1 MSGLS
6 EKEKEGCKEI
16 LNSLSN
22 TELFA
27 LKDTVTNRMITV
39 ESVKEAVQAII
50 SYSQCAEELLK
61 RKKVHREVI
70 FTYLA
75 NQGVVIPP
83 NAEKHVL
90 VKKALEYWKTPKPS
104 VECPFTSKSECIT
117 RSCQLVTSHR
127 QRKKGVSIVRKPAA
141 EIKTDNEVHKEGGNS
156 KGCDYQVLGE
166 EFCKWFYRILNS
178 QNPSL
183 GLVPQEWGP
192 QHFWEDAKLKFCYS
206 TSEQQ
211 FEEYQGAELVS
222 LRLLALVRDELLF
235 LNPNLDANGLKCVSS
250 PHGLVVVAVAGTI
263 HRNTAC
269 LGIFEQVFGLIRAA
283 IGNSSWK
290 IKFVNLNITGQNAVE
305 DGEAKHQPLPTL
317 TYQSSELQVFY
328 G

>member
-6 EKEKEGCKEI
+6 EKETEGCKAI
-16 LNSLSN
+16 LNSLSKV
-22 TELFA
+22 ELFA

-61 RKKVHREVI
+61 RKKVHKEII

-75 NQGVVIPP
+75 DQGVVIPP

-90 VKKALEYWKTPKPS
+90 VKKALEHWKTPKPI
-104 VECPFTSKSECIT
+104 VE
-117 RSCQLVTSHR
+117 
-127 QRKKGVSIVRKPAA
+127 VRKPVA
-141 EIKTDNEVHKEGGNS
+141 EVETDNEVHRERGNAKS
-156 KGCDYQVLGE
+156 CDYQVLGE

-183 GLVPQEWGP
+183 ELVPQEWGP

-211 FEEYQGAELVS
+211 SEEYQGAELVS

-235 LNPNLDANGLKCVSS
+235 FNPNLDANGLKCVSS
-250 PHGLVVVAVAGTI
+250 PHGLVMVAVAGTI

-290 IKFVNLNITGQNAVE
+290 IKSVNLNITGQNVVE
-305 DGEAKHQPLPTL
+305 DGEAEHQPLPTL
-317 TYQSSELQVFY
+317 TYQSSELQGFY

>member
-70 FTYLA
+70 YTYLT

-104 VECPFTSKSECIT
+104 VEVCYTEANCTGTLHLKCM
-117 RSCQLVTSHR
+117 
-127 QRKKGVSIVRKPAA
+127 QRDFIGRK
-141 EIKTDNEVHKEGGNS
+141 NCS
-156 KGCDYQVLGE
+156 
-166 EFCKWFYRILNS
+166 
-178 QNPSL
+178 SL
-183 GLVPQEWGP
+183 FGI
-192 QHFWEDAKLKFCYS
+192 
-206 TSEQQ
+206 
-211 FEEYQGAELVS
+211 
-222 LRLLALVRDELLF
+222 RLLE
-235 LNPNLDANGLKCVSS
+235 
-250 PHGLVVVAVAGTI
+250 I
-263 HRNTAC
+263 
-269 LGIFEQVFGLIRAA
+269 
-283 IGNSSWK
+283 
-290 IKFVNLNITGQNAVE
+290 NI
-305 DGEAKHQPLPTL
+305 
-317 TYQSSELQVFY
+317 YIY
-328 G
+328 IYIYI